1 MYDLIHYYYPEVKIE
16 DKYIQNIVC
25 TLWNKKRDVLE
36 FLEKYKNEKKDKING
51 LELYALYC
59 QEKDKRVSKHY
70 FMNLLN

>member
-16 DKYIQNIVC
+16 DKYIQHIGC

-36 FLEKYKNEKKDKING
+36 YLENYKSENQINKNG

-59 QEKDKRVSKHY
+59 EKKDKRVSKNY
-70 FMNLLN
+70 FLNLLN